1 MVALIFF
8 FFFFISTKDTFVL
21 TLNVLLQKLNSLL
34 FWKLNTMD
42 LSFIFNLI
50 IVEILL
56 IFTL

>member
-1 MVALIFF
+1 MVALIFL
-8 FFFFISTKDTFVL
+8 FFFISTKDTFVL
-21 TLNVLLQKLNSLL
+21 TLNVLLQKLKSLL

>member
-1 MVALIFF
+1 MVALIF

-21 TLNVLLQKLNSLL
+21 TLNVLLQKLKSLL